1 MVAHVDVPGCGARP
15 VHKDHG
21 LDDRNES
28 GVTSGVAQTQA
39 ESAVMAS
46 TAAKF
51 DQVNDS
57 LQSML
62 STLMSELSV
71 LSASWKGMGA
81 AAFEQVKTQYAADL
95 KSLNQAL
102 SQTAGSIR
110 QSGVGYDASDTEAAS
125 RVARSGGQFNLP
137 L

>member
-1 MVAHVDVPGCGARP
+1 MGPRRCVGAAPLSTDADAR
-15 VHKDHG
+15 
-21 LDDRNES
+21 RTERES

-46 TAAKF
+46 TAARF

-57 LQSML
+57 LQAML

-71 LSASWKGMGA
+71 LSGTWKGLGA
-81 AAFEQVKTQYAADL
+81 AAFEQVKAQYAADL
-95 KSLNQAL
+95 KMLNQAL
-102 SQTAGSIR
+102 AETAESIR
-110 QSGVGYDASDTEAAS
+110 QSGIGYDTTDTEAAS
-125 RVARSGGQFNLP
+125 WVSTSGGTFQLP